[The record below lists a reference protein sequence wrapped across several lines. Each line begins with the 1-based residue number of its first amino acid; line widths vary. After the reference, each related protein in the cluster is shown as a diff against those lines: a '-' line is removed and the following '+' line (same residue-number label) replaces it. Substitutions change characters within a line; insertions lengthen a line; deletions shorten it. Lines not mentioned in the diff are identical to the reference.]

1 MFEMIWIIS
10 NVFFLIS
17 NVVFHFCGR
26 FFVMCGNAFSKIG
39 KSELVSGAKVM
50 PAVPGIEDFYKWKSF
65 SVMGEK

>member
-1 MFEMIWIIS
+1 MSIRA
-10 NVFFLIS
+10 
-17 NVVFHFCGR
+17 CGR